1 VGVERDEFFIGERA
15 LFDAA
20 VTVGGASPPNL
31 VGTTVVL
38 RIQPPADDAG
48 TERPEATPA
57 VTFSPATVAHASYTT
72 AYEGWHE
79 WRWESTGTIVGAQ
92 QGRFRVL
99 PLNV

>member
-1 VGVERDEFFIGERA
+1 MGVERDEFFIGERA

-20 VTVGGASPPNL
+20 VTVDGVPPPSM
-31 VGTTVVL
+31 VGTTVAL

-48 TERPEATPA
+48 AERPEATPT
-57 VTFSPATVAHASYTT
+57 VTFSPSTVAHAGYTT
-72 AYEGWHE
+72 VYEGWHE
-79 WRWESTGTIVGAQ
+79 WRWESNGAIVGAQ